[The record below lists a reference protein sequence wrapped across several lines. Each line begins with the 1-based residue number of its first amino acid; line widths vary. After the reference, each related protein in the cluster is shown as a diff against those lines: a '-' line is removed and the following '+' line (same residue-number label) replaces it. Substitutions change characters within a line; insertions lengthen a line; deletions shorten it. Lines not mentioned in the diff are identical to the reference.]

1 MRIQSWVGRIHE
13 RRAWQPTL
21 AFMPGESHEQ
31 RSIVVCGPWGYKES
45 NTIEETW
52 HADRVGEMQALLT
65 KDSQSVRTAF
75 SSFSS
80 LLSVCGSIE
89 YKALGILQP
98 RGLSKRIYLYI
109 RAHRNFEKEFC
120 IKCGQD
126 ENKWFVNCGDK

>member
-1 MRIQSWVGRIHE
+1 MRIQSWVEKIHE
-13 RRAWQPTL
+13 TGAWQPTP

-31 RSIVVCGPWGYKES
+31 RSLVVCGPRGHKES
-45 NTIEETW
+45 NMTEETW
-52 HADRVGEMQALLT
+52 HAHRVGEMQALLT
-65 KDSQSVRTAF
+65 KDSQSFRTAF
-75 SSFSS
+75 SSSSS
-80 LLSVCGSIE
+80 LLSVCGTIE
-89 YKALGILQP
+89 YNASGILQP